1 MLKFSAWRG
10 AGIPAKV
17 QVSKEAYNNGEMI
30 LNKYKL
36 IIFDLDGTLT
46 DSGPGII
53 NSVQYALEKMGIIEE
68 DRFKLH
74 AFVGPPLIDS
84 FQEFYEM
91 TPKEAWQAV
100 QYYREYFVEKGMF
113 QNQVYAGMPA
123 LLARLYD
130 FQRCL
135 AVATTKPGVYAQQI
149 LDHFDLLKY
158 FNPVVGSNLD
168 GSLMNKS
175 GLIAMVLKQYQHLRT
190 QEILMVGDR
199 KFDIQG
205 AKLNG
210 IDSVAVT
217 YGYGSREELLNSQA
231 VYMVSSVEELSQLLE

>member
-1 MLKFSAWRG
+1 M
-10 AGIPAKV
+10 
-17 QVSKEAYNNGEMI
+17 GEMI
-30 LNKYKL
+30 LNKYEL

-53 NSVQYALEKMGIIEE
+53 NSVQYALEKMGINEE
-68 DRFKLH
+68 DRLKLH

-100 QYYREYFVEKGMF
+100 QYYRKYFVEKGMF
-113 QNQVYAGMPA
+113 ENQVYAGMPA

-130 FQRCL
+130 SRRCL
-135 AVATTKPGVYAQQI
+135 AVATTKPGVYARQI
-149 LDHFDLLKY
+149 LEHFDLLNY
-158 FNPVVGSNLD
+158 FNPVAGSNLD

-175 GLIAMVLKQYQHLRT
+175 ELIAMVLEQFPHL
-190 QEILMVGDR
+190 QPQAALMVGDR

-217 YGYGSREELLNSQA
+217 FGYGSREELLKSQP
-231 VYMVSSVEELSQLLE
+231 VYMVDSVEELWQLLEHSDK